1 MAKPIILCV
10 DDEKTVLNS
19 LRQELEF
26 ALGAAYSFELAE
38 SAEEGLEV
46 IEELLAEG
54 REIRVVI
61 SDQTMP
67 GMTGE
72 SFLSQVHKKLPRI
85 GKILLTGDSSKEGVN
100 GGVYAGSKFPCLVKP
115 WDNVRLREL
124 VVSMAS
130 AVA

>member
-1 MAKPIILCV
+1 MSKPIILCV

-26 ALGAAYSFELAE
+26 ALSG
-38 SAEEGLEV
+38 EEGLEV
-46 IEELLAEG
+46 IEELIENG
-54 REIRVVI
+54 RVLKVVI

-67 GMTGE
+67 GMKGE
-72 SFLSQVHKKLPRI
+72 VFLTEVHKRLPKV

-100 GGVYAGSKFPCLVKP
+100 GGVYTGSNFPCLVKP

-124 VVSMAS
+124 VVSIATH
-130 AVA
+130 

>member
-26 ALGAAYSFELAE
+26 AMGTNFSFELAE
-38 SAEEGLEV
+38 SGEEGLEV
-46 IEELLAEG
+46 IDELVGDG
-54 REIRVVI
+54 REIRVII

-67 GMTGE
+67 GMKGE
-72 SFLSQVHKKLPRI
+72 DFLSRVHKRLPGA

-100 GGVYAGSKFPCLVKP
+100 GGVYAGSNFPCLVKP

-124 VVSMAS
+124 VLSLAGV
-130 AVA
+130 V